1 MLDSFLYG
9 KYIKLS
15 VKLNVTKAVK
25 KLYGKSKLNLLLF
38 YFTYNKEKFLLQ
50 STSKLVL

>member
-1 MLDSFLYG
+1 MLLNG

-15 VKLNVTKAVK
+15 LKLKVTKGVK
-25 KLYGKSKLNLLLF
+25 NGKSKLNLLLF

-50 STSKLVL
+50 STSILVL